1 MRDWKARL
9 VGFGS
14 DGATVNLGSKSG
26 VAARLKQEVEHLVSI
41 YCTAHRL
48 GLGVVGAVKEHPKMA
63 NLQEV
68 LVHLYDQYH
77 FSPKA
82 IRELHEIAEAL
93 EEKVLRPTTLCG
105 ARWLSIVARW
115 LSIVP

>member
-1 MRDWKARL
+1 MGLAVMGLQSTWVPNREWQPL
-9 VGFGS
+9 
-14 DGATVNLGSKSG
+14 
-26 VAARLKQEVEHLVSI
+26 E
-41 YCTAHRL
+41 
-48 GLGVVGAVKEHPKMA
+48 LGVVGAVKEHPKMA

>member
-1 MRDWKARL
+1 MGLQSTWVPNREWQPL
-9 VGFGS
+9 
-14 DGATVNLGSKSG
+14 
-26 VAARLKQEVEHLVSI
+26 E
-41 YCTAHRL
+41 
-48 GLGVVGAVKEHPKMA
+48 LGVVGAVKEHPKMA
-63 NLQEV
+63 NLQKEW
-68 LVHLYDQYH
+68 VHLYDQYH